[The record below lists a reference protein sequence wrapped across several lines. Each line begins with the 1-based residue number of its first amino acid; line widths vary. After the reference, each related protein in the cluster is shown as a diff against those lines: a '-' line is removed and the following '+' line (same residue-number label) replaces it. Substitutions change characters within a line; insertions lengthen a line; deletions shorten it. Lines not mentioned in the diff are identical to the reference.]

1 VTEISIPPEVRPYL
15 VQLALAD
22 QEHLDALVTAIAEQP
37 ARQSHRKF
45 VAAVVGAVGNV
56 QGWEPEGSVQA
67 LLSLA
72 AGRQAVGLSVDE
84 FVQEVATSS
93 DIELPDEARA
103 RLSEL
108 LSRALRNESLTVSAK
123 AWALLTDNQAN
134 FKEARVITDV
144 RPIFADSNEPPPA
157 GLVVHMLRLTYWGD
171 DSEHAFWVAMD
182 DNDMEALRKV
192 VVRAQGKS
200 KQLRSGA
207 GTTSIKLLP
216 QEPF

>member
-1 VTEISIPPEVRPYL
+1 MTEINIPPEVRPYL

-22 QEHLDALVTAIAEQP
+22 PQHVDALVTAIAEQP

-45 VAAVVGAVGNV
+45 VAAVVEAVGNL
-56 QGWEPEGSVQA
+56 QGWAPEGTVQA

-72 AGRQAVGLSVDE
+72 AGRQAMGLTVDE

-93 DIELPDEARA
+93 DIELPVEARE

-108 LSRALRNESLTVSAK
+108 LKRALRNEGLTVSAK
-123 AWALLTDNQAN
+123 AWGLLTDNQAN
-134 FKEARVITDV
+134 FKEARVVTDV
-144 RPIFADSNEPPPA
+144 RPIFADANEAPPA
-157 GLVVHMLRLTYWGD
+157 GLVVHNLRLTYWGD
-171 DSEHAFWVAMD
+171 DGEHAFWVAMD

-200 KQLRSGA
+200 KQLRSGTGA
-207 GTTSIKLLP
+207 AAIPLLP